1 MKTLLKWVL
10 ILVVLVVLSGVAVVL
25 LVNPDDYRDQ
35 ISQQASKA
43 LGTDVRLQGPLKLSL
58 WPSLGLVT
66 ENVQVLQPQGFGKGL
81 WLEAG
86 QVAFSTAVAP
96 LLQGQVQL
104 GEIRL
109 QGVRLKL
116 IRKAN
121 GQANWEQL
129 AGQAKAG
136 GSGSASTDQGDD
148 KAPVSLKLAGLYL
161 DDVELDYIDQAAK
174 TEQRFRIDTLSLE
187 GLGSQR
193 PAQLTMAAE
202 VSTPATFQIQL
213 QSRIRP
219 KADFSEVAIN
229 DLQLTV
235 QGDSLPQPVSLQ
247 GDLQIVPAA
256 GRVNIAAL
264 TLLDK
269 LRVTGHVGQ
278 KINLQLQAE
287 GLDLKPWLQDLPL
300 QENALAP
307 LQMKIGIQGTPAALA
322 VKVEKLDMDPVRL
335 TGQLQWN
342 GRLKGQLNLAALDLD
357 ALLQPASAEQASTET
372 AADAPL
378 MQAGQLP
385 SLQADMKVTLAGLKV
400 SGLQMQN
407 LQLHV
412 QTRPGQLA
420 LQSFTAD
427 LYQGKVETTAT
438 LKASGKAVSL
448 QTRGELQGIQAEP
461 LLKDLAGKKLLT
473 GEGGAEWALQTD
485 MSSQR
490 ALMEQLNGTAGLR
503 FENGAILGINIA
515 ERIRQGWA
523 LLKGQPYEAPKT
535 PPKTDFA
542 ELRASVNIKNGVADN
557 QDFLL
562 QSPLLRV
569 TGKGQVDL
577 GAQTIRYKLTPVIV
591 GTLTGQNGESLD
603 QLKGVPIPLKIKG
616 ALPSPSIQLDLARA
630 FTEQQKKK
638 LKKKAEKE
646 LMNAL
651 FGKKKKKD
659 KD

>member
-10 ILVVLVVLSGVAVVL
+10 ILAVLVLLIGVAVVL
-25 LVNPDDYRDQ
+25 LVNPDDYREE
-35 ISQQASKA
+35 ISQQASQA
-43 LGTDVRLQGPLKLSL
+43 LGTEVRLDGPLKLSL

-66 ENVQVLQPQGFGKGL
+66 ENVQVLQPQGFGDGL

-86 QVAFSTAVAP
+86 QVAFSTAVVP

-109 QGVRLKL
+109 QGVRLRL
-116 IRKAN
+116 VRKAD
-121 GQANWEQL
+121 GKANWEQL
-129 AGQAKAG
+129 AGKAG
-136 GSGSASTDQGDD
+136 KPGNTEATDGVDTD
-148 KAPVSLKLAGLYL
+148 KAPISLKLAGLYL
-161 DDVELDYIDQAAK
+161 DDVELDYIDQSAK
-174 TEQRFRIDTLSLE
+174 TEQRFRIDQLSLE
-187 GLGSQR
+187 GLGGQS
-193 PAQLTMAAE
+193 PARFSMAAE
-202 VSTPATFQIQL
+202 ISTPEVFHIRL
-213 QSRIRP
+213 ESRIQP
-219 KADFSEVAIN
+219 KADFSEIAIQ
-229 DLQLTV
+229 DLQLTLR
-235 QGDSLPQPVSLQ
+235 GDSLPQPLSLKGALQIQPEAGQVDITSLNILDKLQIQ
-247 GDLQIVPAA
+247 GRAGQKLDLQIRA
-256 GRVNIAAL
+256 
-264 TLLDK
+264 D
-269 LRVTGHVGQ
+269 
-278 KINLQLQAE
+278 
-287 GLDLKPWLQDLPL
+287 GLDLKPWLRNLPL
-300 QENALAP
+300 QEDALAP
-307 LQMKIGIQGTPAALA
+307 LEMKLSVQGTPAALA
-322 VKVEKLDMDPVRL
+322 VKLEKLHMEPVRL
-335 TGQLQWN
+335 TGQLQWD

-357 ALLQPASAEQASTET
+357 ALLQPASGEQSSAEAP
-372 AADAPL
+372 ADQPL

-385 SLQADMKVTLAGLKV
+385 NLRADMKITLAGLKV

-427 LYQGKVETTAT
+427 LYQGKVETTAI

-448 QTRGELQGIQAEP
+448 QTRGQLQGIQAEP
-461 LLKDLAGKKLLT
+461 LLKDLTGKKLLT

-485 MSSQR
+485 LSSQQ
-490 ALMEQLNGTAGLR
+490 ALMEQLNGKAGLR

-542 ELRASVNIKNGVADN
+542 ELRASVQIDNGVADN

-577 GAQTIRYKLTPVIV
+577 GAQSINYALTPVIV

-616 ALPSPSIQLDLARA
+616 SMASPSIKLDLARA

-651 FGKKKKKD
+651 FGKKKKD